1 MSNINVRGF
10 VTLSDVNTDKMKD
23 GQSSGVS
30 SKVGGRFDYRQKV
43 DRFNFVV
50 SGTDTSAR
58 DYDNLPNIKDAVITA
73 DTHHDGEH
81 SHEATLVADDLL
93 DSVWLVM
100 SIFRC
105 HRGPPSARLPS
116 FWAVPECRCRGTT
129 A

>member
-58 DYDNLPNIKDAVITA
+58 DYENVPNIKDAVITA

-81 SHEATLVADDLL
+81 FHEVSAERLL
-93 DSVWLVM
+93 QMICWIPFGCSCPFPDAS
-100 SIFRC
+100 
-105 HRGPPSARLPS
+105 GPRLPS
-116 FWAVPECRCRGTT
+116 FWAVP
-129 A
+129 